1 MLTIRESQMRA
12 LDDHALEDFFRRACT
27 FLREFAREDLGRLD
41 DARLRA
47 GVKATYETA
56 RQHGVAGEQGVI
68 RWICL
73 HLMAG
78 PRFYELPGVGQA
90 LASGRPVDDVLR
102 DLYERLAVL
111 ESRRG
116 MPV

>member
-12 LDDHALEDFFRRACT
+12 LDDHALEDFFRRACA
-27 FLREFAREDLGRLD
+27 FLREFAREDLARLD
-41 DARLRA
+41 DARLLA

-56 RQHGVAGEQGVI
+56 RQHGVVGEQGVM

-78 PRFYELPGVGQA
+78 GKFYESPEVAEA
-90 LASGRPVDDVLR
+90 LASGRPVDGVLR
-102 DLYERLAVL
+102 DIYERLAVL

-116 MPV
+116 KPA